1 MFAKVLI
8 AARGE
13 IALRI
18 ARTCERMGIATLA
31 VHGEG
36 EAAASHVAACDEAA
50 SIASASPHGLDPA
63 ALIAAA
69 KQHGAE
75 AIHPGAGELC
85 QDVGFA
91 RAAREA
97 GLVLVGPPSETL
109 ERCADRPSN
118 QELARQA
125 GIRPLPGCTLDT
137 SSPETVLDR
146 AREVGYPLLVRA
158 EGARASESISV
169 DSEDE
174 LPEALERCRNGSS
187 VAHVHAEL
195 WLDRPRLLSVQL
207 MADDRDPIAL
217 GDVEHSLELEGRALL
232 EEMPAPALTGV
243 RGDRKRFALRD
254 AAVRIAKEA
263 GLLGAAVAEFVLD
276 TEGRLYFTALRA
288 GLAIEHA
295 LVEMCT
301 GLDLVE
307 IQLLIAAGERLP
319 AAVLQAQATGN
330 AIEAR
335 IYAENAPNGT
345 ASGSPEITVLRWPM
359 VAPGRLRIET
369 DLAAGSRAPA
379 DSDPLVARV
388 IAYGPT
394 RHQAVLTL
402 DRVLAEAMLEP
413 LTTNLQ
419 FVREILGDE
428 SFRAGH
434 FHNGFAARLLV
445 ELKTRTSA

>member
-1 MFAKVLI
+1 MFGKILI

-13 IALRI
+13 IAMRI
-18 ARTCERMGIATLA
+18 ARTCERMGVATVA
-31 VHGEG
+31 VESELG
-36 EAAASHVAACDEAA
+36 
-50 SIASASPHGLDPA
+50 ASAQPVELSDEPASVAPSSRLDPA
-63 ALIAAA
+63 SLIATA
-69 KQHGAE
+69 KQHGAQ
-75 AIHPGAGELC
+75 AIHPGSGALC
-85 QDVGFA
+85 QDVGFS

-97 GLVLVGPPSETL
+97 GLVLVGSSPEAL
-109 ERCADRPSN
+109 ARCADRASN

-125 GIRPLPGCTLDT
+125 GIRPLPACTIGAANLAQAL
-137 SSPETVLDR
+137 EA
-146 AREVGYPLLVRA
+146 AREIGYPLALELRA
-158 EGARASESISV
+158 QAAESLLV
-169 DSEDE
+169 DSEEE
-174 LPEALERCRNGSS
+174 LAEALERCRNG
-187 VAHVHAEL
+187 ADAALVHAEL

-207 MADDRDPIAL
+207 LSDDRDPIAL
-217 GDVEHSLELEGRALL
+217 GDVEHSLELAGRTLL
-232 EEMPAPALTGV
+232 EEMPAPALTGS
-243 RGDRKRFALRD
+243 RGERKRIAMRD

-263 GLLGAAVAEFVLD
+263 GVLGASVAEFLLD
-276 TEGRLYFTALRA
+276 AEGRLYFRALRA
-288 GLAIEHA
+288 GLALEHA

-307 IQLLIAAGERLP
+307 IQLRIAAGERLP

-335 IYAENAPNGT
+335 VYAENPLDGT
-345 ASGSPEITVLRWPM
+345 ASGPVEITALRWPM

-369 DLAAGSRAPA
+369 DLAVGSRAA
-379 DSDPLVARV
+379 IDIDPLIAKV

-402 DRVLAEAMLEP
+402 DRVLAEATLEP

-434 FHNGFAARLLV
+434 FDNAFAARLLA
-445 ELKTRTSA
+445 ELKMRMSA